1 MVQRFVGYEPSAISF
16 LVEYHRDTDICSI
29 GNVYGNIIARAK
41 QSLPFYVAFFVNQ
54 SKPEGYFNS

>member
-16 LVEYHRDTDICSI
+16 LVEYHRDTYICSI

-41 QSLPFYVAFFVNQ
+41 QSLPFYVAFL
-54 SKPEGYFNS
+54 